1 MAISNFDIAQNV
13 KVEMYLPNEADNLFI
28 LGVSLLGGTDV
39 LAESGDFI
47 LGQSL
52 LGGTEV
58 LGDGTGAYQFSWQ
71 PIECSVSKL
80 DITLGGSQTG
90 GIEYTAQPSALSFEL
105 QSWTLDPNN
114 NSGVRN
120 GTAIRVRTVDGA
132 SSRTLFNG
140 FIESMSVK
148 YRPDAPNLIQ
158 GTAYDAYKR
167 LANQRITYNTT
178 GTTDTVGELLG
189 LIATNSTY
197 VLDPSNDP
205 GLVLMAGRQETD
217 VTQGQLIKD
226 ILDTQLGL
234 LWLDPATGRISYRDR
249 PQVLAA
255 ATYSIGNNHGDAN
268 HWCMSDLTVNQ
279 NPDDLVNSIRVTMT
293 TNSAVSLTREN
304 TDSIQLYGRLAY
316 DATVNAA
323 DSSNLQTWLNLA
335 FVERPGYLVQDVTTP
350 TIDRLGTLTDA
361 ANVTPGFIIRV
372 DYQTDNISINQTYQ
386 VTRVKHSIDPDN
398 WFTTLELWRAS

>member
-1 MAISNFDIAQNV
+1 MAISNFDIATDL
-13 KVEMYLPNEADNLFI
+13 KVELYLPNEADNLFI
-28 LGVSLLGGTDV
+28 LGVSELGGTDV

-47 LGQSL
+47 LGYSL
-52 LGGTEV
+52 LGSEDT
-58 LGDGTGAYQFSWQ
+58 LGDGTGDYQFSWQ

-80 DITLGGSQTG
+80 DVTLGGSQVA
-90 GIEYTAQPSALSFEL
+90 GIEYTAQPSALSFEI

-120 GTAIRVRTVDGA
+120 GTGIRVRLDDGTVNE
-132 SSRTLFNG
+132 TLFNG

-158 GTAYDAYKR
+158 GSAFDAYKR
-167 LANQRITYNTT
+167 LANTRITYDTS
-178 GTTDTVGELLG
+178 GGTDTVGDLLA
-189 LIATNSTY
+189 LIAANSGAS
-197 VLDPSNDP
+197 LDPANDP
-205 GLVLMAGRQETD
+205 GNVLMAGRQETG

-226 ILDTQLGL
+226 ILDAQLGL
-234 LWLDPATGRISYRDR
+234 LWLDPATGLIEYRDR

-255 ATYSIGNNHGDAN
+255 ATYSIGNNHGDDD

-279 NPDDLVNSIRVTMT
+279 NPDDLVNSVRVTMT
-293 TNSAVSLTREN
+293 TDSNTSLTQEN
-304 TDSIQLYGRLAY
+304 LDSIQLYGRLAY

-323 DSSNLQTWLNLA
+323 NSTELQTWLDLA
-335 FVERPGYLVQDVTTP
+335 FIERPRHLVQDVTTP
-350 TIDRLGTLTDA
+350 TIDRQGTLTDA
-361 ANVTPGFIIRV
+361 ATVTPGFIVRV